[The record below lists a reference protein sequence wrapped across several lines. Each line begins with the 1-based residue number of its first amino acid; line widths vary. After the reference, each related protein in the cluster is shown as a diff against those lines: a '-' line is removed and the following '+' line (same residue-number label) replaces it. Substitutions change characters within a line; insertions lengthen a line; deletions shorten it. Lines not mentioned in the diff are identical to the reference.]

1 MTDHYDFVVSQLER
15 QPGVMSAMLVGVD
28 DGLVI
33 AGAGPIGESWE
44 PAAALASSVFRRT
57 RSASAD
63 AGLGEAK
70 FVRLEAD
77 RGHVCAT
84 AKGDIVLVAVANK
97 NINLGRLRLEMLSA
111 AEQI

>member
-1 MTDHYDFVVSQLER
+1 MTNEYEAVVAQIVR
-15 QPGVMSAMLVGVD
+15 QAGVVGAMLVGIE
-28 DGLVI
+28 DGFAI
-33 AGAGPIGESWE
+33 AGADTLGAGWE

-57 RSASAD
+57 RDASAE
-63 AGLGEAK
+63 AGLGNAK

-84 AKGDIVLVAVANK
+84 ASGDIVIVAVTGM

>member
-1 MTDHYDFVVSQLER
+1 MSEYDSVVAQIER
-15 QPGVMSAMLVGVD
+15 HQGVLGAMLVGLD

-33 AGAGPIGESWE
+33 AGTDTMGAAWE

-57 RSASAD
+57 REASAE
-63 AGLGEAK
+63 AGLGVAA

-84 AKGDIVLVAVANK
+84 AHGDIVLVAVTSR
-97 NINLGRLRLEMLSA
+97 NINLGRLRLAMLGA
-111 AEQI
+111 VEEI

>member
-1 MTDHYDFVVSQLER
+1 MTSEYEAVVERIER
-15 QPGVMSAMLVGVD
+15 QPGVIGAMLVGVE

-33 AGAGPIGESWE
+33 AGAGSLGEGWE

-57 RSASAD
+57 RGASAD
-63 AGLGEAK
+63 AGLGEAG

-77 RGHVCAT
+77 RGHLCAA
-84 AKGDIVLVAVANK
+84 AKGDIVLVAVTNRK
-97 NINLGRLRLEMLSA
+97 INLGRLRLEMLSA

>member
-1 MTDHYDFVVSQLER
+1 MNNFETVVSQLER
-15 QPGVMSAMLVGVD
+15 QPGVIGAMLVGVE

-33 AGAGPIGESWE
+33 AGADTLGESWE

-57 RSASAD
+57 RAASAD

-77 RGHVCAT
+77 RGHLCAT
-84 AKGDIVLVAVANK
+84 AKGEIVLVAVTSK

>member
-1 MTDHYDFVVSQLER
+1 MTGQYESVVSQLER
-15 QPGVMSAMLVGVD
+15 QPGVISAMLVGVE

-33 AGAGPIGESWE
+33 AGAGPVGESWE

-84 AKGDIVLVAVANK
+84 AKGDIVLVAVADRK
-97 NINLGRLRLEMLSA
+97 INLGRLRLEMLSA

>member
-1 MTDHYDFVVSQLER
+1 MTEQYESVVAQLER
-15 QPGVMSAMLVGVD
+15 QPGVIGAMLVGVE

-33 AGAGPIGESWE
+33 AGAGTLDQSWE

-57 RSASAD
+57 RTASAN
-63 AGLGEAK
+63 AGLGEAT

-84 AKGDIVLVAVANK
+84 AKGEIVLVAVARA

>member
-1 MTDHYDFVVSQLER
+1 MTGQYESVVAQLER
-15 QPGVMSAMLVGVD
+15 QPGVIGAMLVGVE

-33 AGAGPIGESWE
+33 AGADTLGESWE

-77 RGHVCAT
+77 RGHLFAT
-84 AKGDIVLVAVANK
+84 AKGEIVLIAVANK

-111 AEQI
+111 VEQI